1 MLAIHRGDAHH
12 VEARIDKSSKWRES
26 DLTKPARKLDDL
38 NFGCRYCGFHR
49 RVEPMK
55 SILRNLALAP
65 ALMAAAALMTT
76 SAMAETAIKVPF
88 NFTVGGKVFPAGRYV
103 VERDDSGSFVSLIN
117 RDVPVVAS
125 WVLTPGSPAP
135 TETKI
140 ALKFDEVGHT
150 HVLQS
155 IQYGGLITSKLDKN
169 LEHQAN
175 QTAEGR

>member
-1 MLAIHRGDAHH
+1 
-12 VEARIDKSSKWRES
+12 
-26 DLTKPARKLDDL
+26 
-38 NFGCRYCGFHR
+38 
-49 RVEPMK
+49 MK

-88 NFTVGGKVFPAGRYV
+88 NFTVGGKVFPAGHYV

-135 TETKI
+135 NENKI
-140 ALKFDEVGHT
+140 ALKFDQVGNT

-155 IQYGGLITSKLDKN
+155 IQYGAMITSKLDKN
-169 LEHQAN
+169 LERESN
-175 QTAEGR
+175 QPSEGR